1 MWIVGFF
8 LGGKFGHSAVE
19 YEWVRPNNYYR
30 RKFKNLISDNMDSWK
45 ADRVVKKKMQKRKKI
60 EDKSYTRVKC

>member
-1 MWIVGFF
+1 
-8 LGGKFGHSAVE
+8 
-19 YEWVRPNNYYR
+19 
-30 RKFKNLISDNMDSWK
+30 MDSWK